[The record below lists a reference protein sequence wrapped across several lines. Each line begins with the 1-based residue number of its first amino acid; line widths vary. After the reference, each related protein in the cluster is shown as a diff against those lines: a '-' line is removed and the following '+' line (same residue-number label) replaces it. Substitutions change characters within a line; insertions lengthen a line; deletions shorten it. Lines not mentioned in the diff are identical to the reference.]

1 MKMNVREFLK
11 LLAMLVAVPF
21 VLTACTKDDD
31 PTPEPAPAPAPEPA
45 PDYSVDADKQG
56 IYIFNSGNEGKSI
69 DGSLSFINFS
79 QKTVTNGVFAAKNG
93 RSLGMT
99 VQNGAI
105 WHNKMYIAVYGS
117 NTIEVMDKVTTQSIK
132 QINLGTADG
141 LPRFVLA
148 DDKFVYVSTQ
158 TGFVTRI
165 NPETDAVDKT
175 IAVGPNPEEMVILGN
190 YLYVVNSDGLNWEAG
205 YANGKSVSKIDLT
218 SFTEVKKIEIGIN
231 PTRIV
236 TDGTHVYALST
247 GDYGA
252 TPSSIWKIDA
262 SDKATD
268 LGIGASW
275 MAVNNGVLYTINSV
289 FDENWMTINYYVA
302 YNLSDMSVKS
312 EAFLAEEVDA
322 PAAIAIDA
330 EGGSIFVSS
339 YNLAYGYASYDTD
352 GYVSQYDL
360 TGNLVKKYD
369 VGVGPC
375 YMLVLR

>member
-1 MKMNVREFLK
+1 MKMNVRDFLK
-11 LLAMLVAVPF
+11 LMAMLVAVPF
-21 VLTACTKDDD
+21 VLTACDKDDD
-31 PTPEPAPAPAPEPA
+31 PDVIPTPD
-45 PDYSVDADKQG
+45 PDPVVPSYDVDADKQG

-79 QKTVTNGVFAAKNG
+79 QKAVTNGVFKAKNG

-105 WHNKMYIAVYGS
+105 WRNKLYIAVYGS
-117 NTIEVMDKVTTQSIK
+117 NTIEVMDKVTTESIK
-132 QINLGTADG
+132 QIKLGTEDG
-141 LPRFVLA
+141 LPRYVLA
-148 DDKFVYVSTQ
+148 DDSYVYASTQ

-175 IAVGPNPEEMVILGN
+175 IAVGPNPEEMVIVNGF
-190 YLYVVNSDGLNWEAG
+190 LYVVNSDGLNWENG

-236 TDGTHVYALST
+236 TDGTNVYALSM

-262 SDKATD
+262 NDNATD
-268 LGIGASW
+268 TGIGATW
-275 MAVNNGVLYTINSV
+275 LAVSNGVLYTINSV
-289 FDENWMTINYYVA
+289 YNEDWTTTNYYKS

-312 EAFLAEEVDA
+312 EAFLVEEVDA
-322 PAAIAIDA
+322 PAAITIDA
-330 EGGSIFVSS
+330 EGGSIYVSS

-352 GYVSQYDL
+352 GYVNQYDL
-360 TGNLVKKYD
+360 DGKLVKKYD

-375 YMLVLR
+375 YMLALR

>member
-1 MKMNVREFLK
+1 MNVRDFLK
-11 LLAMLVAVPF
+11 LMTMLVAVPF
-21 VLTACTKDDD
+21 VFTACSLDDD
-31 PTPEPAPAPAPEPA
+31 LDPIPVPDPDPVT

-69 DGSLSFINFS
+69 NGSLSFINFS

-105 WHNKMYIAVYGS
+105 WGNKMYIAVYGS
-117 NTIEVMDKVTTQSIK
+117 NTVEVVDKVTAQSIK
-132 QINLGTADG
+132 QISLAADNG

-148 DDKFVYVSTQ
+148 DNNFGVFVSTQ
-158 TGFVTRI
+158 TGYVTRI

-175 IAVGPNPEEMVILGN
+175 IAVGPNPEEMVILNN

-218 SFTEVKKIEIGIN
+218 SFTEVKKIEVGIN
-231 PTRIV
+231 PTRIA
-236 TDGTHVYALST
+236 TDGTNVYALAI

-252 TPSSIWKIDA
+252 TPSSIWKID
-262 SDKATD
+262 SNDKATNT
-268 LGIGASW
+268 GIGATW
-275 MAVNNGVLYTINSV
+275 MAVSNGVLYTINSV
-289 FDENWMTINYYVA
+289 YNEDWTTTNYYYA
-302 YNLSDMSVKS
+302 YNLADMSVKS
-312 EAFLAEEVDA
+312 EAFLTKEVDA

-330 EGGSIFVSS
+330 EGSNMYVAS

-352 GYVSQYDL
+352 GYINQYDL
-360 TGNLVKKYD
+360 NGKLLKSYD